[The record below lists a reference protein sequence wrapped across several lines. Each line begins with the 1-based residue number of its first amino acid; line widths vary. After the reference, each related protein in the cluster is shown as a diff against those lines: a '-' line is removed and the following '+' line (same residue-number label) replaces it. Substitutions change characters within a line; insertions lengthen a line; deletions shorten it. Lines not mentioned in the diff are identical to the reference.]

1 VLESFSSHLFVRQV
15 NMFILNLC
23 LTFHSFIHYLC
34 YSYALLIR
42 VFYANLFCIYIFL
55 KKIQHI
61 QSQYGSHIV
70 PQWWLDELLFAVRTQ
85 VPRVTISGL
94 SWACLGRW
102 YGVFE
107 LCFNVLLSRYH
118 KFGRSFI
125 LIYLVPLLKV
135 LKLNTPKNNDH

>member
-23 LTFHSFIHYLC
+23 LTFHSLSVLFICFINKSILCKSVLFIHYFFIENSA
-34 YSYALLIR
+34 YSKS
-42 VFYANLFCIYIFL
+42 VWV
-55 KKIQHI
+55 
-61 QSQYGSHIV
+61 SHCA
-70 PQWWLDELLFAVRTQ
+70 PLAFDELLFAVRTQ

-94 SWACLGRW
+94 SSACLGPW

-107 LCFNVLLSRYH
+107 FCFNVLLSWYR

-125 LIYLVPLLKV
+125 VMPLFKV
-135 LKLNTPKNNDH
+135 L